1 MDRLRIKDYDLEL
14 YSAGMPHFSGNFT
27 RDSIISAILMK
38 NSKMLK
44 DQLIFCS
51 LNQGKNKNSITGE
64 ELGKIFHELPGVKIR
79 NLNTLY
85 NACDT
90 TALYLIGHKFYY
102 QFTKDNSLILN
113 QKENIKRALEYILS
127 HLRNGFFYEDPKFCD
142 ADKFALKVTYWKDSS
157 IINRENGE
165 PIYPVVY
172 TLAHIENMAAV
183 RFAAEILES
192 KELLDI
198 AEDMKSKALDL
209 LFSNGFVIARDEKGD
224 IKGITSDI
232 LHSLF
237 YFELG
242 DLNKEQLQKII
253 EASKKIET
261 PFGYRVLD
269 KKLSE
274 SVDDK
279 YHSDSIWPFE
289 QAIIHFGAIKFGLK
303 DIKDVSFKIFN
314 LLDTDPEIF
323 ILEGDGAKKGGC
335 DPQLWTIAA
344 KKYFKSI
351 RE

>member
-90 TALYLIGHKFYY
+90 T
-102 QFTKDNSLILN
+102 
-113 QKENIKRALEYILS
+113 ALEYILS

-209 LFSNGFVIARDEKGD
+209 LFSNGFVIARDKKGD

-242 DLNKEQLQKII
+242 DLNKKQLQKII

-323 ILEGDGAKKGGC
+323 ILEGDGPKKGGC

-344 KKYFKSI
+344 KNYFKSF